1 MSFKYEGIFER
12 WCLIGGNRAL
22 GMWPQEA
29 VSCLASCYSSSFLF
43 IGCLPQPGCTGI
55 LILWDKRNLYV
66 FWAHRFGPSDEVPA
80 HTLSVQ
86 TFIAFVWVRQ
96 LSLRSSLWIWL
107 EAPQCFWAYYWLL
120 PVHMD
125 DFTDSRQLNAHRG
138 HIQGNVQ
145 SRDVFFLL
153 HSLCVTC
160 KVSMRL

>member
-12 WCLIGGNRAL
+12 WCLIVGNRAL

-55 LILWDKRNLYV
+55 LILWGKRNLYV

-125 DFTDSRQLNAHRG
+125 DFTDSHQLNVHRG

>member
-29 VSCLASCYSSSFLF
+29 VSCLACCYSSSFFYWLSPPTRMHWHSDSVRQKKSF
-43 IGCLPQPGCTGI
+43 CFLS
-55 LILWDKRNLYV
+55 
-66 FWAHRFGPSDEVPA
+66 PSIWSKWWHA
-80 HTLSVQ
+80 STHTLSVR

-107 EAPQCFWAYYWLL
+107 EAPRCFCAYYWLP
-120 PVHMD
+120 PVHTD
-125 DFTDSRQLNAHRG
+125 HFTDSHQLNVHRG
-138 HIQGNVQ
+138 RIQGNGQ

-153 HSLCVTC
+153 HSLCVIC